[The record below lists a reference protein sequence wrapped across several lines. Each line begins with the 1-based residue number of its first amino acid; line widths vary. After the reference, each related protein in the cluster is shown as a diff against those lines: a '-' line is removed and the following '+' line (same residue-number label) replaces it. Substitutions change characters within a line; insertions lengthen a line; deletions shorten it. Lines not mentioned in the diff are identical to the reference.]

1 MSLKTKH
8 YNYRKY
14 TNNNNNN
21 NNNNKHCFTWKIKSV
36 VINFTNFESDFSLEQ
51 GWLEAL
57 NLKEED
63 TVHIPWR
70 KEMIDHQRSFLEL
83 KETEHQLTL

>member
-21 NNNNKHCFTWKIKSV
+21 NNNNNKHCFT
-36 VINFTNFESDFSLEQ
+36 
-51 GWLEAL
+51 
-57 NLKEED
+57 
-63 TVHIPWR
+63 
-70 KEMIDHQRSFLEL
+70 
-83 KETEHQLTL
+83 